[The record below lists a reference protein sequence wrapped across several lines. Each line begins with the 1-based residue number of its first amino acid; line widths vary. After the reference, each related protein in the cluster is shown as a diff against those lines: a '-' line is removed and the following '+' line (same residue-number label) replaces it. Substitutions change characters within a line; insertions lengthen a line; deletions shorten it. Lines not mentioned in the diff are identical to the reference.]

1 MASKDKTF
9 LQIYQAAIKPH
20 NDGSLGQYRG
30 PDEFNISGA
39 NTDKEAIAAFLAQY
53 KNSPTTLRA
62 YIKETERF
70 HMWVVLKLNKSI
82 PDMTVDDYQSYLDFL
97 ANPDEAWVTRKRVS
111 KSSEDWR
118 PFTTIIRNEGL
129 SKVALGL
136 STGAVVLAFA
146 SLSSMLTWM
155 VDAGYLRINPL
166 KILRQKNQIIG
177 QNTWTSSKKVE
188 RVLDQDM
195 VKAAKN
201 SVEAFPKLTINQIN
215 HYERARFLLTM
226 FIMIGARVS
235 ELSNA
240 KMQDIAKEIS
250 GWFWSVIGKGSKEEK
265 VPVPQDMIDGLMR
278 WREALKLP
286 SLPDQSEL
294 IAVIPAFNKMG
305 EPVFFTKKKKKV
317 NGKTV
322 TYEVVRHGLSPRRIN
337 EVLKEI
343 FIQASHDPS
352 LTKDKKIMLRKASA
366 HWLRH
371 TAVTQ
376 KIESGM
382 DRSMVQKDARHSDMK
397 TTDRYDHTE
406 AKARNHEAQKHKFKW

>member
-1 MASKDKTF
+1 MASESLTF
-9 LQIYQAAIKPH
+9 LQTYQAAIKPY

-30 PDEFNISGA
+30 PEEFNISGA
-39 NTDKEAIAAFLAQY
+39 NNDKEAISLFLSQY
-53 KNSPTTLRA
+53 KNSPTTLRT
-62 YIKETERF
+62 YTKETERF

-82 PDMTVDDYQSYLDFL
+82 PDMSVDDYQSYLDFL
-97 ANPDEAWVTRKRVS
+97 ANPDEEWVTKKRVS
-111 KSSEDWR
+111 KDSDAWR
-118 PFTTIIRNEGL
+118 PFTNIIRNEGL
-129 SKVALGL
+129 SEDESGL
-136 STGAVVLAFA
+136 STSAVVLAVA
-146 SLSSMLTWM
+146 SVNSMLTWM

-177 QNTWTSSKKVE
+177 LNTWTSTKKVE
-188 RVLDQDM
+188 RILDQEM
-195 VKAAKN
+195 VRAAKN
-201 SVEAFPKLTINQIN
+201 AVDSFPKSTINQIN
-215 HYERARFLLTM
+215 HYERARFILTM

-240 KMQDIAKEIS
+240 KMQDIIKETG
-250 GWFWSVIGKGSKEEK
+250 GWFWSVIGKGNKEEK
-265 VPVPQDMIDGLMR
+265 VPVPQDMIDGLIR
-278 WREALKLP
+278 WRKTLKLSP
-286 SLPDQSEL
+286 LPLQSEK

-305 EPVFFTKKKKKV
+305 EPVFFTNKKKKV
-317 NGKTV
+317 DGKTV
-322 TYEVVRHGLSPRRIN
+322 DYEVVRHGLSPRRIN

-343 FIQASHDPS
+343 FIQASHDAS
-352 LTKDKKIMLRKASA
+352 LTEDRKIMLRKASA

-406 AKARNHEAQKHKFKW
+406 EKARSNEAQKHRFKW